1 MIARRGEGR
10 VSTGR
15 SAAGNDKS
23 TTNGVMRVKTSNA
36 WGLALVATA
45 ALTACGGGGSDATVT
60 PPTASSVTIAGTAAK
75 GVALAGATV
84 SVKCAAGTGTA
95 TTGVDGKYTVTIGG
109 ANLPCALKVAGT
121 DGTTFHSLL
130 AGTGTSGSF
139 TANLS
144 PLTELLVAKAASAT
158 PATFYTNFASGTAP
172 SSATVTQ
179 AIDALK
185 ALVAGVV
192 DLTGIDPVIDALVA
206 ANGSNA
212 GNALDAKID
221 KLMAVLATAQV
232 TLAELTSAVVSN
244 PNVPDPIKTIL
255 SPVAASCS
263 WLRSG
268 KYRMINPYETDP
280 LWKAHVLEID
290 AVALTAKTWQGT
302 VIPFAAN
309 SGCQFTI
316 DSVDETNT
324 VMVSSGGVLVV
335 YSQSKTVPT
344 GRHVAVG
351 LPEQTL
357 PASEFAGIWN
367 VAGWDPASGI
377 AAPGYVAQT
386 DEATLDATGQL
397 TAVSRCLGLAA
408 CTAGTGPF
416 PRFVVNAAS
425 GGFDLIENGATIA
438 RAFMFKTLA
447 GKAAFV
453 VLANDGQFIVAMRKE
468 ALGTLPAVGTATNFR
483 EFNLNGNGTIT
494 NLVDKTNT
502 VTAVDTA
509 TRVVTRIRAADSRVD
524 MLTFD
529 KPRDGLRY
537 RAPNS
542 CTVSGAP
549 TNCAETVQLP
559 LQGMGITLALSVGT
573 NPTAAFFNVSIGKP
587 AN

>member
-1 MIARRGEGR
+1 M
-10 VSTGR
+10 T
-15 SAAGNDKS
+15 KS
-23 TTNGVMRVKTSNA
+23 NSWSV
-36 WGLALVATA
+36 ALVATA
-45 ALTACGGGGSDATVT
+45 ALAACGGGGSDATVT

-75 GVALAGATV
+75 GVALAGAAV

-95 TTGVDGKYTVTIGG
+95 TTGSDGKYTVTITS
-109 ANLPCALKVAGT
+109 ANLPCALKVVGT
-121 DGTTFHSLL
+121 DGTTFHSVL

-144 PLTELLVAKAASAT
+144 PLTELLVARAAGAT
-158 PATFYTNFASGTAP
+158 PATFYSNFASGTAP
-172 SSATVTQ
+172 SEATVTT
-179 AIDALK
+179 AIAALK
-185 ALVAGVV
+185 TLAAGLI
-192 DLTGIDPVIDALVA
+192 DLSVNPVTAALVA

-212 GNALDAKID
+212 GNAHDAQID
-221 KLMAVLATAQV
+221 KLMAALATAQT
-232 TLAELTSAVVSN
+232 TLAAVTAAIVAS

-290 AVALTAKTWQGT
+290 ALALTAKTWQGT

-344 GRHVAVG
+344 GRHVTVG

-357 PASEFAGIWN
+357 PASEFAGTWN
-367 VAGWDPASGI
+367 IAGWDPASGI
-377 AAPGYVAQT
+377 AATGYVAQT
-386 DEATLDATGQL
+386 DEVTFDATGQV

-416 PRFVVNAAS
+416 PRFVTNAAS
-425 GGFDLIENGATIA
+425 GGFDMIENGATNA
-438 RAFMFKTLA
+438 RTFMFKTLA
-447 GKAAFV
+447 GKAAIVF
-453 VLANDGQFIVAMRKE
+453 LANDGQFFVGARKE
-468 ALGTLPAVGTATNFR
+468 AIGTLPAVGTVTNFR
-483 EFNLNGNGTIT
+483 EFTLNGNRTIT
-494 NLVDKTNT
+494 NLADQTNT

-509 TRVVTRIRAADSRVD
+509 TRVVTRIRATDSRVD
-524 MLTFD
+524 RFTFD
-529 KPRDGLRY
+529 RPRDGLRY
-537 RAPNS
+537 RVPNS
-542 CTVSGAP
+542 CTVGGVS
-549 TNCAETVQLP
+549 TNCAETVVLP

-573 NPTAAFFNVSIGKP
+573 NPTTAFFHVSIGKP